1 MYNPFRYLR
10 SEVDCV
16 QLVTLLFRATTPKGS
31 HSSDPFWERAEETLV
46 TALVLFIYLE
56 CDPEDQNFATV
67 MFLLRNAQ
75 ASEEDE
81 GKQNPV
87 DTLFAEI
94 AQEHPEHIANQYW
107 EAYKLAA
114 GKTAKSILIMASSR
128 LKHFML
134 DEIADM
140 TMEDEMDLAS
150 LGEKKRAIFVCTP
163 VNDTSFNYLVSM
175 MYMQAFQQLYDRAE
189 REYGGRLPRHVRFIM
204 DEFYNTPPPQKKK
217 FTFDRNAKGVR
228 ELLSMKFDVMDFK
241 GPWYDAFGT
250 PERRGVWII
259 WGNSG
264 SGKTSFAL
272 QLCKYLCRFGR
283 VAYDSME
290 EGACRT
296 MQDAIRRTGMMDVN
310 KKFLLIDNENMEELS
325 IRLRRQKSP
334 DIVVI
339 DSFQYTRM
347 NYRQYIDFKE
357 QHKRKLLIFIS
368 HAEGQLPNG
377 RAAKGVMYDAS
388 LKIYVEG
395 FRAFSKGRFIG
406 PVGYYDIVPEKARQY
421 HGEE

>member
-1 MYNPFRYLR
+1 
-10 SEVDCV
+10 
-16 QLVTLLFRATTPKGS
+16 
-31 HSSDPFWERAEETLV
+31 
-46 TALVLFIYLE
+46 
-56 CDPEDQNFATV
+56 
-67 MFLLRNAQ
+67 
-75 ASEEDE
+75 
-81 GKQNPV
+81 
-87 DTLFAEI
+87 
-94 AQEHPEHIANQYW
+94 
-107 EAYKLAA
+107 
-114 GKTAKSILIMASSR
+114 
-128 LKHFML
+128 
-134 DEIADM
+134 
-140 TMEDEMDLAS
+140 
-150 LGEKKRAIFVCTP
+150 
-163 VNDTSFNYLVSM
+163 
-175 MYMQAFQQLYDRAE
+175 
-189 REYGGRLPRHVRFIM
+189 
-204 DEFYNTPPPQKKK
+204 
-217 FTFDRNAKGVR
+217 
-228 ELLSMKFDVMDFK
+228 
-241 GPWYDAFGT
+241 
-250 PERRGVWII
+250 
-259 WGNSG
+259 
-264 SGKTSFAL
+264 
-272 QLCKYLCRFGR
+272 
-283 VAYDSME
+283 ME

-347 NYRQYIDFKE
+347 TYRQYIDFKE